1 MHAPLRGIRVLDVT
15 TSIAGPYCAQILAA
29 LGADVVKVERP
40 DTGDDGRAWGPPFWN
55 GEGTMFLSANA
66 GKRSLALSLR
76 DERGADAL
84 RRLAEDADVFLQSL
98 RPGLA
103 EELGLGPDVLRA
115 GNPRLVYCS
124 LGAYGLV
131 GPLAREP
138 GYDALMQAAG
148 GLISITGES
157 GRPGVRVGSSLID
170 QGTGTWAALGVLAAL
185 LERERTGEGALVD
198 VSLYETAVG
207 YIGYHLAGYLADG
220 TVPRGEGTRFPMV
233 APYEVFP
240 TADGELMIAG
250 GNDRLFRSIC
260 EVVGLPDLV
269 QDPRFRTNPDRVRNR
284 DALVA
289 LLEERLA
296 TDGAVAW
303 RERLSAAGVPA
314 APVADIADVANAP
327 QTEALGILQ
336 RLDHPRIDGL
346 TLAALP
352 LSLDGERALHR
363 CAPPDVGEH
372 SAEILREHGYTDTE
386 IAALAAE
393 GVISA

>member
-1 MHAPLRGIRVLDVT
+1 
-15 TSIAGPYCAQILAA
+15 
-29 LGADVVKVERP
+29 
-40 DTGDDGRAWGPPFWN
+40 
-55 GEGTMFLSANA
+55 
-66 GKRSLALSLR
+66 
-76 DERGADAL
+76 
-84 RRLAEDADVFLQSL
+84 
-98 RPGLA
+98 
-103 EELGLGPDVLRA
+103 
-115 GNPRLVYCS
+115 
-124 LGAYGLV
+124 
-131 GPLAREP
+131 
-138 GYDALMQAAG
+138 
-148 GLISITGES
+148 
-157 GRPGVRVGSSLID
+157 
-170 QGTGTWAALGVLAAL
+170 
-185 LERERTGEGALVD
+185 
-198 VSLYETAVG
+198 
-207 YIGYHLAGYLADG
+207 
-220 TVPRGEGTRFPMV
+220 
-233 APYEVFP
+233 
-240 TADGELMIAG
+240 MIAG

-372 SAEILREHGYTDTE
+372 SAEILRQHGYTDTE